1 MLFAR
6 NFGVWQAFTPR
17 MRRALITAALAAAA
31 LAAAASAAPQP
42 ASVKLVQCSIAEHQA
57 AFYGRMQQVSGA
69 TRMAMRFTLLEQTG
83 GDSAP
88 VKGPGL
94 RRWHRSK
101 PGVRV
106 FGYRQG
112 YRNLPENASHRVR
125 VDFRWY
131 ASDGSEVAR
140 AKRRSARCRQFVELP
155 NLQTQLTGVT
165 QTKVSGVVRYKGT
178 VTNTGK
184 AAASAVQVR
193 LTVDGKVVDTVTI
206 PSLAP
211 GEQRPLAIRGPEC
224 SRLVRLEAD
233 PEKSIAE
240 SSDADNA
247 SELTCAALR
256 NIG

>member
-1 MLFAR
+1 
-6 NFGVWQAFTPR
+6 
-17 MRRALITAALAAAA
+17 MRRALIITAALAAAA

-42 ASVKLVQCSIAEHQA
+42 ASVKLVKCSVEEHEA
-57 AFYGRMQQVSGA
+57 AFYGRMQQLPGTA
-69 TRMAMRFTLLEQTG
+69 RMAMRFTLLEKTG
-83 GDSAP
+83 GDRATP

-94 RRWHRSK
+94 RRWHHSK
-101 PGVRV
+101 PGVSA

-112 YRNLPENASHRVR
+112 FRSLPENASHRVR

-131 ASDGSEVAR
+131 RSDGGLIER
-140 AKRRSARCRQFVELP
+140 ASRRSGRCRQFVELP
-155 NLQTQLTGVT
+155 NLVTLLTGVT
-165 QTKVSGVVRYKGT
+165 ATKVDGVVRYDAL

-184 AAASAVQVR
+184 AAASAVPVR
-193 LTVDGKVVDTVTI
+193 LTVDGNVVDTVTLD
-206 PSLAP
+206 SLAP
-211 GEQRPLAIRGPEC
+211 GEQRSLGVRGPEC
-224 SRLVRLEAD
+224 RRLVRVEAD